1 MSSVPR
7 FRLSVVL
14 PCLNESGIICRTV
27 EATAH
32 WMRTANIAG
41 EVIVVDDGSTDDT
54 SQLLKSLGERELM
67 LRTVRH
73 QRTRGYGA
81 AVRSGCD
88 AATQEIIAFMDSDG
102 QFDPQDIH
110 LLLQALATNDIA
122 WGVRARR
129 ADGMLRSVTQWIYQA
144 LVRVTIGLRSPDL
157 NSGMK
162 AFHRRTWT
170 TIRPTTADGALFHA
184 ELLQRA
190 LAARVSIAH
199 VAVRHFPRTC
209 GTPTGIQLG
218 VIARMFRELRSM
230 RRLPTAEHGK
240 P

>member
-1 MSSVPR
+1 MKKLPS
-7 FRLSVVL
+7 LSVFYPSLNDSKILPYLIYRTYQVL
-14 PCLNESGIICRTV
+14 PKITKDF
-27 EATAH
+27 
-32 WMRTANIAG
+32 
-41 EVIVVDDGSTDDT
+41 EVIVINDGSTDDT
-54 SQLLKSLGERELM
+54 SQLLKSLGEREPM

-144 LVRVTIGLRSPDL
+144 LVRATIGLRSPDL